1 MSADTINSIS
11 EFLLHAGTEYKV
23 FDIGRRLTIIDNQSF
38 LDIESGNAYAP
49 LPRQQ
54 HAWFGI
60 VFWNKQSSTE
70 HYIWFVKLPIDEQ
83 GLVVTAARNHFL
95 DIIVDAL
102 GQSII
107 EDTEKAQ
114 TLPDNPYSFV
124 PNQALLAQFN
134 ALVKHT
140 LSQPLSDEAKQVEAY
155 IQAPQLVDWQ
165 QLSMQSVADFAFSL
179 PTHSHQYR
187 LEEAFVNNVSLYS
200 DVFLN
205 TFMEML
211 EYVPLSKPVETFV
224 LQRFFQKAHFDD
236 INLAAL
242 RALSCNEFNKQLHCE
257 LKSILSKDISTRLD
271 VLSVIAARHYE
282 QMDNELL
289 TLFLTQA
296 AKADESEGH
305 AGALF
310 SGFFSDLVQVPKLR
324 RQVLTLLR
332 SHDRPAVLAKAF
344 NQLFAQTGK

>member
-23 FDIGRRLTIIDNQSF
+23 FDIGRRLTITDNQSF

-49 LPRQQ
+49 FPRQQ
-54 HAWFGI
+54 HVWFGI
-60 VFWNKQSSTE
+60 VFWSKHSSTE
-70 HYIWFVKLPIDEQ
+70 HYIWFVKLPTDEQ

-95 DIIVDAL
+95 EIIVDAL
-102 GQSII
+102 GQSIL
-107 EDTEKAQ
+107 EDTEKAR

-124 PNQALLAQFN
+124 PNQGLLAQFN

-140 LSQPLSDEAKQVEAY
+140 LSQPLSNEAKQVEAY

-179 PTHSHQYR
+179 PTHSNQNR
-187 LEEAFVNNVSLYS
+187 LEEALVNNASLYS

-211 EYVPLSKPVETFV
+211 EYVPLSKFVETFV
-224 LQRFFQKAHFDD
+224 LRCFFQKAEYDD

-242 RALSCNEFNKQLHCE
+242 RALSSNEFNRELHGE
-257 LKSILSKDISTRLD
+257 LKNILRKDISTRLD

-296 AKADESEGH
+296 AKADDNEGH

-310 SGFFSDLVQVPKLR
+310 SGFFSDLVQIPKLR

-332 SHDRPAVLAKAF
+332 SPEHPTVLANAF
-344 NQLFAQTGK
+344 NQLFAQARK

>member
-83 GLVVTAARNHFL
+83 GLVIAAARNHFL
-95 DIIVDAL
+95 DIIVDGL
-102 GQSII
+102 GQSIL
-107 EDTEKAQ
+107 EDTEKAK

-134 ALVKHT
+134 ALVKRA

-165 QLSMQSVADFAFSL
+165 QLSMQSVADFASSL
-179 PTHSHQYR
+179 PTHSKLAL
-187 LEEAFVNNVSLYS
+187 LEEAFTNNANLYS

-211 EYVPLSKPVETFV
+211 EYVPISTSLEQFV
-224 LQRFFQKAHFDD
+224 LQRFFQKEMYDD

-242 RALSCNEFNKQLHCE
+242 RALSSNAFNQDIHCE

-271 VLSVIAARHYE
+271 VLSVVAARHYE

-296 AKADESEGH
+296 AKVDENEGH
-305 AGALF
+305 DGALF
-310 SGFFSDLVQVPKLR
+310 SGFFSDLVQIPKLR

-332 SHDRPAVLAKAF
+332 SPGRPAVLANAF